1 LKGGEKMTN
10 IKTRLTS
17 VMVAGSFMAGV
28 LMPGSAF
35 AATNVTI
42 SGNAAN
48 SMQKSNVKVA
58 NKSKAKQK
66 NSASLT
72 NGVNVNQKTG
82 GNKANQNNGGNVGLT
97 TGAATSTVTL
107 TNTTGGNV
115 MVAPDCD
122 CVDPDV
128 TVSITDNGAGS
139 SATSNVKY
147 ALKHKTVQNNSAT
160 IVNGVNVTQDTGSN
174 QANQNNGGD
183 VTGTSG
189 VATSTVT
196 VNNTTGDNVMGPA
209 ESE

>member
-1 LKGGEKMTN
+1 VKGGEKMTN

-58 NKSKAKQK
+58 NKSKVKQK
-66 NSASLT
+66 NSASIT

-107 TNTTGGNV
+107 T
-115 MVAPDCD
+115 DCI
-122 CVDPDV
+122 DPDV

-160 IVNGVNVTQDTGSN
+160 IVNGVNITQDTGSN